1 MKDENICNL
10 KVQETAYIFIM
21 NQEES
26 GTAVQKIAV
35 WSYAFKSIFKCSWTY
50 SQLIWIIDSIDFNT
64 LHTNCVFC
72 KSTS

>member
-35 WSYAFKSIFKCSWTY
+35 WSYAFKSIFKCSWT
-50 SQLIWIIDSIDFNT
+50 
-64 LHTNCVFC
+64 
-72 KSTS
+72 

>member
-26 GTAVQKIAV
+26 GTAVHKIAV
-35 WSYAFKSIFKCSWTY
+35 
-50 SQLIWIIDSIDFNT
+50 
-64 LHTNCVFC
+64 
-72 KSTS
+72 